1 MCFRICSQD
10 PSINE
15 HENSG
20 TEVTEKLMTQVTE
33 CLVREQ
39 APDNDLH
46 VIETEATEQNKEGS
60 SKEISHI
67 EFESEEE
74 NESENL

>member
-1 MCFRICSQD
+1 
-10 PSINE
+10 
-15 HENSG
+15 
-20 TEVTEKLMTQVTE
+20 MTQVTE

-74 NESENL
+74 NETENL